1 MQQTIQP
8 LASSFR
14 DPSGFVFQK
23 DGIIYRQVN
32 KTFKEDFDHFTGG
45 GCYDH
50 FIKNEWL
57 IPHEEIT
64 ENLSGSDNWYKTL
77 RPQKIPFISY
87 PYEWCFDMLKD
98 AALLSLQLAKTGSSF
113 GIIVKDA
120 TPFNV
125 QWLKGK
131 PIFIDTLSF
140 ERYDPS
146 KSWIA
151 YRQFC
156 ESFLSPLLL
165 MYYTQQPMQSLLLA
179 HPEGI
184 PLSIARSLLPWR
196 SKFSFHTYLH
206 IHLHDRLASKTTVK
220 ETHQQNNFSEKKLL
234 RLIDS
239 LQSLIQAL
247 HWKGNATAWNK
258 YYDEANQ
265 RNDYMLQ
272 KKKIIAKWISELP
285 GLYTGVDLGANEGQ
299 FSSLLAGSDIQTI
312 AADFDHSAI
321 NKLYQKTKKENERN
335 ILPLVIDLANPSP
348 AGGLNNRERISFIE
362 RTNADLGLALA
373 LIHHLAIGK
382 NIPFEKVSEFFKNI
396 TDYLIIEFVPKR
408 DERVQFMLKQKK
420 DIYQE
425 YTEENFVR
433 TFEKYFFIQKK
444 QEIAESGRALF
455 QMKRRAILP

>member
-362 RTNADLGLALA
+362 RTNADLGWALA

>member
-1 MQQTIQP
+1 
-8 LASSFR
+8 
-14 DPSGFVFQK
+14 
-23 DGIIYRQVN
+23 
-32 KTFKEDFDHFTGG
+32 
-45 GCYDH
+45 
-50 FIKNEWL
+50 
-57 IPHEEIT
+57 
-64 ENLSGSDNWYKTL
+64 
-77 RPQKIPFISY
+77 
-87 PYEWCFDMLKD
+87 
-98 AALLSLQLAKTGSSF
+98 
-113 GIIVKDA
+113 
-120 TPFNV
+120 
-125 QWLKGK
+125 
-131 PIFIDTLSF
+131 
-140 ERYDPS
+140 
-146 KSWIA
+146 
-151 YRQFC
+151 
-156 ESFLSPLLL
+156 
-165 MYYTQQPMQSLLLA
+165 MQSLLFA

-265 RNDYMLQ
+265 RNDYVLQ
-272 KKKIIAKWISELP
+272 KKKIIAKWISEIP
-285 GLYTGVDLGANEGQ
+285 GLYTGVDLGSNAGQ

-396 TDYLIIEFVPKR
+396 TDSLIIEFVPKR

-433 TFEKYFFIQKK
+433 AFEKYFFIQKK

>member
-57 IPHEEIT
+57 IPHEEIM

-98 AALLSLQLAKTGSSF
+98 AALLSLQLAKTGISF

-146 KSWIA
+146 KPGEVNFHFILISTYI
-151 YRQFC
+151 C
-156 ESFLSPLLL
+156 
-165 MYYTQQPMQSLLLA
+165 MTD
-179 HPEGI
+179 
-184 PLSIARSLLPWR
+184 LP
-196 SKFSFHTYLH
+196 
-206 IHLHDRLASKTTVK
+206 
-220 ETHQQNNFSEKKLL
+220 
-234 RLIDS
+234 
-239 LQSLIQAL
+239 
-247 HWKGNATAWNK
+247 
-258 YYDEANQ
+258 
-265 RNDYMLQ
+265 Q
-272 KKKIIAKWISELP
+272 KP
-285 GLYTGVDLGANEGQ
+285 
-299 FSSLLAGSDIQTI
+299 
-312 AADFDHSAI
+312 
-321 NKLYQKTKKENERN
+321 R
-335 ILPLVIDLANPSP
+335 
-348 AGGLNNRERISFIE
+348 
-362 RTNADLGLALA
+362 
-373 LIHHLAIGK
+373 
-382 NIPFEKVSEFFKNI
+382 
-396 TDYLIIEFVPKR
+396 
-408 DERVQFMLKQKK
+408 
-420 DIYQE
+420 
-425 YTEENFVR
+425 
-433 TFEKYFFIQKK
+433 
-444 QEIAESGRALF
+444 
-455 QMKRRAILP
+455 